1 MFHRAK
7 SMKNSSHDLPD
18 ISWES
23 HEIPSWWLPWDSHDV
38 RPRWGETLS
47 LSAGQAAVF
56 HGTFLGTLERLD
68 LEKYGKMDENG
79 LVSPGG
85 DFEDSDLRSIWRFEF
100 GKVVI
105 FWNMSSWT
113 ENRELRIGIP
123 AANYRG
129 FRKPW
134 VISRRNGAIWT
145 FLWRTGG
152 PDGLL

>member
-1 MFHRAK
+1 MRIPWNPQLMAPMRFPWCSPQVRWNSFPQRRAGG
-7 SMKNSSHDLPD
+7 S
-18 ISWES
+18 
-23 HEIPSWWLPWDSHDV
+23 
-38 RPRWGETLS
+38 
-47 LSAGQAAVF
+47 F

-79 LVSPGG
+79 LVSPDG

-113 ENRELRIGIP
+113 ENRELRIGIS

-134 VISRRNGAIWT
+134 VISRRNVRCDMNIPMTNWGPRWAALESIVSAIY
-145 FLWRTGG
+145 LI
-152 PDGLL
+152 

>member
-1 MFHRAK
+1 MRIPWNPQLMAPMRFPWCSPQVRWNSFPQRRAGG
-7 SMKNSSHDLPD
+7 S
-18 ISWES
+18 
-23 HEIPSWWLPWDSHDV
+23 
-38 RPRWGETLS
+38 
-47 LSAGQAAVF
+47 F

-123 AANYRG
+123 AANYRDSANHG
-129 FRKPW
+129 WFHEETVRYEHSYDELGAQMDCFRIHCFSNIFIYSYII
-134 VISRRNGAIWT
+134 ISV
-145 FLWRTGG
+145 
-152 PDGLL
+152 